1 MIGNLMIETFTDKKH
16 IKILFVDDDV
26 EFVKS
31 AKQCLKL
38 HGSYEITCA
47 FSVPKALKILEKN
60 KFDAIIS
67 DLYMPITDGLEF
79 LKSVRE
85 NDNITPFIL
94 FTVTE
99 DKQKAVKAF
108 NLGANGFVGKTGDA
122 QTVYS
127 TLKLCIE
134 KAVKVKS

>member
-1 MIGNLMIETFTDKKH
+1 MIETFTDKKH

-38 HGSYEITCA
+38 HGNYEITCA
-47 FSVPKALKILEKN
+47 FSVAKALELLTKN

-67 DLYMPITDGLEF
+67 DLHMPIIDGLEF
-79 LKSVRE
+79 LKTIRE
-85 NDNITPFIL
+85 NNDKTPFIL

-99 DKQKAVKAF
+99 DKQKALKAF
-108 NLGANGFVGKTGDA
+108 DLGADGFIGKTGDP

-127 TLKLCIE
+127 ILKRCIE
-134 KAVKVKS
+134 KAVNVKP